1 VNGRAAEGIDSAR
14 LEALAT
20 RERERYAEL
29 HPKSAALAESSRAH
43 WLNGV
48 PMHWMQDWGTA
59 FPLFVQAAEG
69 VTLTDVDGHQYA
81 DFCLG
86 DTGAMFGH
94 SPKPVAEAIATQASH
109 GLTCMLP
116 AERVAVVGRQLQS
129 LFGLPYWQITQTA
142 TDANRAVLRWCRA
155 LTGRSQVLAF
165 QGCYHGTVDETLV
178 RLVGGRT
185 VPRPGLIGPVFDNSV
200 ATTLIEF
207 NDLAALERE
216 LTTNQFACII
226 AEPVMTNIGMVL
238 PDPGYLAAL
247 AELARRTGTLLVI
260 DETHTLSSG
269 LGGYTR
275 VHGLAPDFLVCGKA
289 IAGGL
294 PCAVFGFTAELE
306 QRIQRFLRGR
316 AGGHSGM
323 GTTLAA
329 NPLAVAALHANL
341 THVMTAENY
350 AKMLA
355 AAEQL
360 EQSLVKV
367 FAARSL
373 PWHVSRV
380 GVRLEFGFTPTA
392 PRNGTESEAAM
403 QPALEHAIHLYL
415 LNRGVLLTPFHNMML
430 CAPATSSEHI
440 TQLTR
445 SLTACLDDLGATPR

>member
-1 VNGRAAEGIDSAR
+1 MAHGKVAGIDDAR
-14 LEALAT
+14 VAALTA

-29 HPKSAALAESSRAH
+29 HPKSAALAELSREH

-59 FPLFVQAAEG
+59 FPLFVQAAQG
-69 VTLTDVDGHQYA
+69 VTLTDVDGYQYA

-94 SPKPVAEAIATQASH
+94 SPKPVAEAIAAQASH

-116 AERVAVVGRQLQS
+116 AERVSVVGRQLEA
-129 LFGLPYWQITQTA
+129 LFGLSYWQMTQTA

-155 LTGRSQVLAF
+155 LTGRKQVLAF

-185 VPRPGLIGPVFDNSV
+185 VARPGLIGPVFDNAA
-200 ATTLIEF
+200 ATALVEF
-207 NDLAALERE
+207 NDLAALERA
-216 LTTNQFACII
+216 LLTNQFACVI
-226 AEPVMTNIGMVL
+226 AEPVMTNVGMVL
-238 PDPGYLAAL
+238 PAPGFLDAL
-247 AELARRTGTLLVI
+247 VQLTRRTGTLLVI

-269 LGGYTR
+269 LGGYAR
-275 VHGLAPDFLVCGKA
+275 AHGLEADFLVCGKA
-289 IAGGL
+289 VAGGV
-294 PCAVFGFTAELE
+294 PCAVFGFSPAVEE
-306 QRIQRFLRGR
+306 RMQRFLQNRS
-316 AGGHSGM
+316 GGHSGM
-323 GTTLAA
+323 GTTLSA

-350 AKMLA
+350 ARMLA

-367 FAARSL
+367 FAARAL

-380 GVRLEFGFTPTA
+380 GARLEFGFTPTA

-403 QPALEHAIHLYL
+403 QPALERAIHLYL

-430 CAPATSSEHI
+430 CAPGTTSEHV

-445 SLTACLDDLGATPR
+445 ALASCLDDLGATPR